1 MKTIAL
7 EIRDRGTFIPALA
20 VKMVPTIG
28 ETDMNKDAYER
39 ERYLLRRAGFNFDN
53 TSVILCRMEASGVD
67 RNATYDPW
75 AWGNSART
83 MSVAHQYIEQ
93 NFDHLSSGDVIDV
106 EYVLRETK
114 EAKRSER
121 LTHPNT
127 DQ

>member
-28 ETDMNKDAYER
+28 ETDMDTDAYER

-75 AWGNSART
+75 AWGSGART
-83 MSVAHQYIEQ
+83 MTVAHQYIEQ